1 MECIC
6 IPKTEC
12 NGRIVAAYRIRGL
25 LTPLWHSLQMRW
37 ILVILMLAA
46 CDMAGR
52 DFRGLPVTR
61 VDLGGMQFAVRTNGT
76 KAEAI
81 RLNRMLRPRMDLVG
95 PLAGLAIEQV
105 SGCRVRQ
112 ISGDVAV
119 VTARLQCA
127 KGAAP
132 TRGSSAYKC
141 MLQGLDALDGFA
153 AEALTCHPDPG

>member
-1 MECIC
+1 
-6 IPKTEC
+6 
-12 NGRIVAAYRIRGL
+12 
-25 LTPLWHSLQMRW
+25 MRW

-52 DFRGLPVTR
+52 DFRGLPATR

-76 KAEAI
+76 TAEAI
-81 RLNRMLRPRMDLVG
+81 RLNRMLRPRMAQVG
-95 PLAGLAIEQV
+95 TLAGLAIEQV

-119 VTARLQCA
+119 VTARLHCA
-127 KGAAP
+127 QGAVP
-132 TRGSSAYKC
+132 TGGSSAYKC

-153 AEALTCHPDPG
+153 AEVLTCDLDPG